1 MRKPLAAIIL
11 FYPQSKLYLENS
23 ICVISQMRKTKHS
36 VVLRPLPK
44 ATDNYVV
51 WGHLCVCVCV
61 RVYLWIQISSLS
73 KDVILN

>member
-44 ATDNYVV
+44 IAHVHKESGFESRQEV
-51 WGHLCVCVCV
+51 
-61 RVYLWIQISSLS
+61 
-73 KDVILN
+73 